1 MVRQH
6 KMSREIEI
14 KLNLG
19 SFTNYLKLMG
29 FLGQTEK
36 EERHLNAFFDTEDRK
51 LSAAGWAL
59 RVRAENHRGLVT
71 IKSIAKETGSAFIRQ
86 EIEAEISRS
95 EALDIL
101 ALQVDVMDLPVLPV
115 EYLTEKLGRLEVMI
129 LVKFE
134 NLRQKKFFKIADYT
148 YLLEIDKTEFGDGSV
163 DYELEVELPDTSRL
177 ETVEDSLRRMF
188 GSLSISFETQSES
201 KFARA
206 LKRAK
211 VF

>member
-1 MVRQH
+1 
-6 KMSREIEI
+6 MSREIEI

-95 EALDIL
+95 EALDVL

>member
-1 MVRQH
+1 MSRPH
-6 KMSREIEI
+6 KIGREIEI

-36 EERHLNAFFDTEDRK
+36 EERHLNAFFDSEDRK
-51 LSAAGWAL
+51 LSSAGWAL

-95 EALDIL
+95 EALDAL
-101 ALQVDVMDLPVLPV
+101 ALQIDVMDFPVLPV
-115 EYLTEKLGRLEVMI
+115 EYLIEKLGRFDVMI

-134 NLRQKKFFKIADYT
+134 NVRQKKFFKIADYN

-163 DYELEVELPDTSRL
+163 DYELEVELPDIGRL
-177 ETVEDSLRRMF
+177 ETVEDHLRRIF
-188 GSLSISFETQSES
+188 DSLAIPFESQGES

>member
-1 MVRQH
+1 
-6 KMSREIEI
+6 MSKEHQISSEIEI

-36 EERHLNAFFDTEDRK
+36 EERHLNAFFDTEDRQ
-51 LSAAGWAL
+51 LSKAGWAL
-59 RVRAENHRGLVT
+59 RVRAENTRGLVT
-71 IKSIAKETGSAFIRQ
+71 IKSIAKESGSAFIRQ
-86 EIEAEISRS
+86 EVEAEITRS
-95 EALDIL
+95 VALDIL
-101 ALQVDVMDLPVLPV
+101 ALQSDVMNQPVLPI
-115 EYLTEKLGRLEVMI
+115 EYLIEKIGRLDVMI

-134 NLRQKKFFKIADYT
+134 NLRQTKAFKIADHN

-163 DYELEVELPDTSRL
+163 DYELEVELPDISRV
-177 ETVEDSLRRMF
+177 ETVDTGLRRVF
-188 GSLSISFETQSES
+188 SSLAIPYEVQSES

>member
-1 MVRQH
+1 
-6 KMSREIEI
+6 MSKEHQISHEIEI

-36 EERHLNAFFDTEDRK
+36 EERHLNAFFDTEDRQ
-51 LSAAGWAL
+51 LSKAGWAL
-59 RVRAENHRGLVT
+59 RVRAENHRGLIT
-71 IKSIAKETGSAFIRQ
+71 IKSIAKESGSAFIRQ
-86 EIEAEISRS
+86 EVESEITRS
-95 EALDIL
+95 KALDIL
-101 ALQVDVMDLPVLPV
+101 ALQSDVMDQPVLPV
-115 EYLTEKLGRLEVMI
+115 EYLIEKVGRLDVMI

-134 NLRQKKFFKIADYT
+134 NVRQKKFFKIADFN

-163 DYELEVELPDTSRL
+163 DYELEVELPDISRV
-177 ETVEDSLRRMF
+177 ETVDDNLRRIF
-188 GSLSISFETQSES
+188 SSLAIPYQVQTES

>member
-188 GSLSISFETQSES
+188 GSLSIPFETQSES

>member
-1 MVRQH
+1 MHKQH

-36 EERHLNAFFDTEDRK
+36 EERHLNALFDTEDRR

-95 EALDIL
+95 EALDVL
-101 ALQVDVMDLPVLPV
+101 ALQVDVMDLAILPV

-163 DYELEVELPDTSRL
+163 DYELEGELPDTSRL
-177 ETVEDSLRRMF
+177 ETVEDSLRRIF
-188 GSLSISFETQSES
+188 GSLSIPFEIQSES

>member
-1 MVRQH
+1 
-6 KMSREIEI
+6 MSREIEI

-36 EERHLNAFFDTEDRK
+36 EERHLNAFFDTQDRK

-95 EALDIL
+95 EALDVL

-188 GSLSISFETQSES
+188 NSLSIPFETQSES

>member
-1 MVRQH
+1 MSRPH
-6 KMSREIEI
+6 KIGREIEI

-36 EERHLNAFFDTEDRK
+36 EERHLNAFFDTEDRQ

-95 EALDIL
+95 EALDVL
-101 ALQVDVMDLPVLPV
+101 ALQVDVMGLPVLPV
-115 EYLTEKLGRLEVMI
+115 EYLIEKVGRLDVMI

-134 NLRQKKFFKIADYT
+134 NLRQKKFFKISDYT

-177 ETVEDSLRRMF
+177 ETVEDHLRRIF
-188 GSLSISFETQSES
+188 DSLSIPFETQSES

-206 LKRAK
+206 LKRAR